1 MATSSRASRS
11 GAASPA
17 RPRGGSRAA
26 SSDDRA
32 AVPATADDE
41 ATGTLATPTT
51 DALRRL
57 WIAEA
62 AYYIAERRGFR
73 GGSPDEDWCEAEA
86 EIDRMLA
93 GPRH

>member
-1 MATSSRASRS
+1 MATSSRAARP
-11 GAASPA
+11 GAASTT
-17 RPRGGSRAA
+17 RPRTRSRAA
-26 SSDDRA
+26 SSDDREA
-32 AVPATADDE
+32 MPKAGADE
-41 ATGTLATPTT
+41 APGAAATQAA
-51 DALRRL
+51 DELRRL